1 MSNIRYHS
9 VEPTANKEKFGEFD
23 SVDFEISTDRN
34 IVRNSIRIEG
44 KLKVNNTGTTRVQQ
58 TEQIH
63 FNHHTGAHGLID
75 AISTQLG
82 GQIIENIGQSYPHW
96 VHMAQT
102 GSKSNED
109 YFSSDQICELKASNI
124 PAVMAY
130 AAGKSAKTDQ
140 AATFED
146 VDFSF
151 KPLIAVNRADN
162 DIEMARVG
170 GLMKLTM
177 NLNRN
182 SNFLCGYGNT
192 TAGNYEVRELRV
204 TYRSSDPASVP
215 ATNMNSV
222 LTYENILNSNFANL
236 STRVPAVVQGVSMS
250 FRQTS
255 LADDVKEDALKQDKL
270 PDFRSIQFLFND
282 STNTYTQY
290 EVDDLGAALQDYVD
304 SLSKNGLSEV
314 NTVNVMGRQS
324 FGLGLDFGQSISLEN
339 NKLSTQIRSGTNSD
353 NPYNM
358 FMAFHSR
365 ISA

>member
-1 MSNIRYHS
+1 
-9 VEPTANKEKFGEFD
+9 
-23 SVDFEISTDRN
+23 
-34 IVRNSIRIEG
+34 
-44 KLKVNNTGTTRVQQ
+44 
-58 TEQIH
+58 
-63 FNHHTGAHGLID
+63 
-75 AISTQLG
+75 
-82 GQIIENIGQSYPHW
+82 
-96 VHMAQT
+96 
-102 GSKSNED
+102 
-109 YFSSDQICELKASNI
+109 
-124 PAVMAY
+124 
-130 AAGKSAKTDQ
+130 
-140 AATFED
+140 
-146 VDFSF
+146 
-151 KPLIAVNRADN
+151 VNRADN

-170 GLMKLTM
+170 GLMKITM

-182 SNFLCGYGNT
+182 SNFLCGFGNT

-204 TYRSSDPASVP
+204 TYRTSDPASVP

-236 STRVPAVVQGVSMS
+236 STRVPAVVQGVSIS

-255 LADDVKEDALKQDKL
+255 LADDVKEDSLKQDKI